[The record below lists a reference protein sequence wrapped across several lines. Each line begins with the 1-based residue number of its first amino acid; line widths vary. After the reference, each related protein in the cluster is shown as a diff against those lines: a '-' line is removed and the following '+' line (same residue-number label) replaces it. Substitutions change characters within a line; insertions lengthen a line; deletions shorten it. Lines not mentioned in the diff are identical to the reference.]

1 MAKIY
6 TALGLMS
13 GTSMDG
19 VDASIIQ
26 TDGKSEYK
34 AILDKYFEYPESIHN
49 ELITLR
55 DKIKNSTDLK
65 KYQKRIKSI
74 EKELTIFHA
83 ESVEK
88 ILKKTQV
95 NIDFIGF
102 HGQTIFHNSKEKI
115 SKQLGN
121 GKLLSKITKKKVVY
135 DFRQNDLKN
144 GGEGAPLTPIFHKL
158 IFAQKKIKPPVI
170 IINLGGIANYT
181 LIWQDKG
188 IPPQNHLLS
197 ADTGPGNCLID
208 QWIRKK
214 TDMSYDKKGKIA
226 KLGNINKKIYE
237 KIFNAHPF
245 KKSYDIKDF
254 NLTLLK
260 KLSLEDGAATLTEY
274 TADSLIGSILGF
286 LEDAQWCKTINIL
299 LCGGGR
305 KNNFL
310 VSRIKKKTIT
320 SKTNRPVKL
329 IDSLDIDG
337 DFVES
342 QAFGYLAIRSF
353 LSLPISFPETTGC
366 IKPCTGGVIIK
377 NY

>member
-34 AILDKYFEYPESIHN
+34 AILDKYFAYPENIYN
-49 ELITLR
+49 DLTTLR
-55 DKIKNSTDLK
+55 DKIKISNDLK
-65 KYQKRIKSI
+65 KLQKEIKSI
-74 EKELTIFHA
+74 EKDITIFHA

-88 ILKKTQV
+88 ILKKTRLNV
-95 NIDFIGF
+95 DFIGF

-115 SKQLGN
+115 SKQLGD
-121 GKLLSKITKKKVVY
+121 GKLLSKLTKKKVVY
-135 DFRQNDLKN
+135 DFRQSDLKN
-144 GGEGAPLTPIFHKL
+144 EGEGAPLTPIFHKL
-158 IFAQKKIKPPVI
+158 IIEKKKIKLPVI

-181 LIWQDKG
+181 LIWQSKELSR
-188 IPPQNHLLS
+188 QNHLLS

-208 QWIRKK
+208 SWIRKK
-214 TDMSYDKKGKIA
+214 TNMPYDKKGQIA
-226 KLGNINKKIYE
+226 KLGNINKE
-237 KIFNAHPF
+237 IFRKLLNAHPF

-254 NLTLLK
+254 NLKLLK
-260 KLSLEDGAATLTEY
+260 KLSLEDGAATLIEY
-274 TADSLIGSILGF
+274 TADSLIGSILDF
-286 LEDAQWCKTINIL
+286 LEDAQWYKTINIL

-310 VSRIKKKTIT
+310 VSRIKKKTVT
-320 SKTNRPVKL
+320 SKTNRPVNL
-329 IDSLDIDG
+329 IDSLGIDG

-342 QAFGYLAIRSF
+342 QAFGYLAIRSY
-353 LSLPISFPETTGC
+353 LGLPISFPETTGC
-366 IKPCTGGVIIK
+366 IKSCTGGVLTK